1 MKNIFIKK
9 FTAEELASL
18 AVKAMVYEV
27 SVSPKAGLVT
37 RISNGS
43 HKDMDFHTFLDSAF
57 ALREYFVEC
66 FKHYEKYDFESEEFF
81 KNLRIIGKQ
90 AEIKMFKVTKGVN
103 THKGTI
109 FSMGIL
115 VATLSHCMKE
125 DKLKLPEIIVTI
137 KKMCKPLEDELG
149 MSLQNTSGEK
159 IYQKYKIK
167 GARGLAL
174 AGYSIVLDDGIKKI
188 FEFTKKLDLETSAI
202 MLLFYYMSI
211 LDDTNI
217 IARSN
222 IETLE
227 EVRRKS
233 KKLYEKNLEELDEKK
248 IKMDMSALN
257 EYFIERNISSG
268 GSADLLILT
277 IFIYFLTK

>member
-1 MKNIFIKK
+1 MNNIFIRK
-9 FTAEELASL
+9 FTAEEVASL
-18 AVKAMVYEV
+18 AIKAMIYEV
-27 SVSPKAGLVT
+27 SISPKAGLVT

-43 HKDMDFHTFLDSAF
+43 HKDMNFYTFLNSAF
-57 ALREYFVEC
+57 ALREYFIEC
-66 FKHYEKYDFESEEFF
+66 FKHNEKYDFKSEEFF
-81 KNLRIIGKQ
+81 KNLRIVGKK
-90 AEIKMFKVTKGVN
+90 AEIKMFEVTENIN

-115 VATLSHCMKE
+115 IATLSQCMKE
-125 DKLKLPEIIVTI
+125 EKLDLLEVIEKI
-137 KKMCKPLEDELG
+137 KKICKPLEDELG
-149 MSLQNTSGEK
+149 INLQNTSGEK

-174 AGYSIVLDDGIKKI
+174 AGYSIVLDDGIKKMY
-188 FEFTKKLDLETSAI
+188 EFTKKLDLETTSI

-222 IETLE
+222 VETLE
-227 EVRRKS
+227 KVRQKS
-233 KKLYEKNLEELDEKK
+233 KKLYEENLKELDQKK
-248 IKMDMSALN
+248 IKMDMSALD

>member
-1 MKNIFIKK
+1 MRNIFIKK
-9 FTAEELASL
+9 YAAEEVVDL
-18 AVKAMVYEV
+18 AVKAMLYEV
-27 SVSPKAGLVT
+27 SISPKAGLVT
-37 RISNGS
+37 RNSNGS
-43 HKDMDFHTFLDSAF
+43 HKDMNFYTFLESSF
-57 ALREYFVEC
+57 ALRKYFLDC
-66 FKHYEKYDFESEEFF
+66 FRHSEKYKFESEEFF
-81 KNLRIIGKQ
+81 KELRNLGKE
-90 AEIKMFKVTKGVN
+90 AEINMLKATNAIN

-115 VATLSHCMKE
+115 ISVISQCMKE
-125 DKLKLPEIIVTI
+125 DKLNLLKIIDRI

-149 MSLQNTSGEK
+149 LSLQNTSGEK

-174 AGYSIVLDDGIKKI
+174 EGYSIVLDDGIKKI
-188 FEFTKKLDLETSAI
+188 YNLEKDLDLEIAFI

-227 EVRRKS
+227 KVRKKS
-233 KKLYEKNLEELDEKK
+233 EKLYKKNLEELNEIK
-248 IKMDMSALN
+248 IKIDMSVLN
-257 EYFIERNISSG
+257 EYFIEKNISPG